1 MNASARPGLVVALAA
16 AGTVIVTVPSPLP
29 GPVASTGVGAG
40 AARAAAAPRRGA
52 GESEGAEDKSARERA
67 RALVIQGVR
76 QLQRGDYL
84 SALKRFQQ
92 AYATYASPKILFN
105 LAQTYRELGRKVA
118 ALDAYERFLRDT
130 PANTR
135 PKLVRLARKRVQ
147 VLKRQLGTLRV
158 EVSSPG
164 AAILIDGQEVGL
176 SPMDVPQRLEPG
188 RHVVVVRREGY
199 LTATETVTV
208 RAGQRVTRKI
218 SLRKPSSKVVVYRE
232 RRKPRKGW
240 GVFWTGVGVTAALAV
255 TLAVTGGIT
264 LYEQAVLDDESRSVE
279 RRLLAADRGQTYQ
292 WVNDGLLI
300 AAGATALFTTVW
312 GLVVVLRSGG
322 VERVPVR
329 EAAPGAEFPSSRAA
343 VRVRPTVGGLVLSGR
358 F

>member
-1 MNASARPGLVVALAA
+1 MRPVLVAALVAGATALLL
-16 AGTVIVTVPSPLP
+16 SPLA
-29 GPVASTGVGAG
+29 GLRGGADGGVGAAH
-40 AARAAAAPRRGA
+40 AAPAPRRGA
-52 GESEGAEDKSARERA
+52 GEPDGDGEKSARERA

-92 AYATYASPKILFN
+92 AYATYPSPKILFN

-135 PKLVRLARKRVQ
+135 RKLVRLARKRVQ
-147 VLKRQLGTLRV
+147 ALKGQLGTLRV

-176 SPMDVPQRLEPG
+176 SPMDVPQRVEPG

-208 RAGQRVTRKI
+208 RAGKRVTRQI
-218 SLRKPSSKVVVYRE
+218 RLRKPSSKVVVYRE

-240 GVFWTGVGVTAALAV
+240 GVFWTGVGVTTALAV

-264 LYEQAVLDDESRSVE
+264 LHEQAVLDDESRSVE
-279 RRLLAADRGQTYQ
+279 RRLLAAERGQTYQ

-322 VERVPVR
+322 VERVPVP
-329 EAAPGAEFPSSRAA
+329 ESAPGADPAPSPAA
-343 VRVRPTVGGLVLSGR
+343 LRVRPTVGGLVLSGR